1 MCFIIMCFIQ
11 IMKLCDWIP
20 GNINSIYNSVSH
32 LFPSL
37 PCSGPQSIFI
47 PQRHLHNGADGVA
60 MCRHEDRLALL
71 QRWGNG
77 LFPVRHHLA
86 RWQGQ
91 NPCNAMVNHSKMLGN
106 MDVRP
111 L

>member
-71 QRWGNG
+71 VPSKASPGKMAG
-77 LFPVRHHLA
+77 S
-86 RWQGQ
+86 